1 MSASFTF
8 AKLGSGQSGKGATG
22 PTGPGG
28 PAGGPTGPQ
37 GPQGPAG
44 VGVTGPTGPGGGGSG
59 SGSIF
64 VAVQDG
70 THQVAASYDI
80 INFEAPHYAT
90 TTTEPSG
97 EQINIFIDPSGWFA
111 GYFTEQPPVVNKL
124 PHTSSATEIITPWT
138 RFTPAQEKAAFF
150 VSGSTSTTKFD
161 YVPFINDLT
170 LEYKTPTTSFTALTG
185 SSFSYTTYV
194 NSGANLPNSL
204 EGAIFAS
211 TGATGFSIVGNEL
224 RVGLGSSAIGNS
236 YQIRFAYTNE
246 SDDAPNYV
254 YWPDASG
261 FITFGQF
268 GPANAPASITLA
280 SAAYNDLTMTGV
292 GAPDASGMDAS
303 LNFAYNQTSNAL
315 FVRYGADIS
324 GSKRSGFVQ
333 VGGRTAPI
341 AAADVSSALVKTKN
355 WTANAIST
363 DLIAFPEFEYETVN
377 DPSQSYYCVNT
388 SEDFSNQKVYAALS
402 VDASAAV
409 RIPTRSLLGGNY
421 ANFLGSGSLPSA
433 FNGTPSAINPTTV
446 RARQDGYSQHSVRFL
461 DASGAKSIII
471 TPNSQ
476 PFRVAANFGNSS
488 NNTTTWVT
496 ANSMLGLDSSGNDLT
511 NIILDISS
519 TTAIITDISSG
530 YKKGYTGLDAGQSIS
545 STYLDLSAGA
555 LLDPHS
561 GDPREEGYYLG
572 ADLSYISAHDLS
584 LGAVPDICN
593 NGYEPYYLRLSQAVK
608 DSTGSVSFVD
618 TREIDFKTAREP
630 TTDITIANAGVT
642 VTNPTLPTSNFFYGI
657 RNPTDVDF
665 TCDYSLNQLDEFW
678 APQAEPQSTAFLTL
692 NPSAA
697 QYPSQAIDNDVVNWS
712 PFTGVNRGISS
723 SLMMDYTP
731 DYGTVKYSRFMT
743 AGNQFRI
750 DVSAVNNVTRGSA
763 VASATIQ
770 NDISFNG
777 LPLYWDYTWAFGS
790 NPVPPSAILSVA
802 GVANTT
808 NTLREIQG
816 SGSLSPFDCSY
827 GSAPTSAYSHSIQAV
842 FNQAVWA
849 YDGWKEAGHTPVA
862 ENPYIDYSTDYFGQV
877 ADYSGFDNSGTT
889 QTVNYGTNVYYNTS
903 GAKTLNYTKLK
914 WIYVRIPLGI
924 SSSSMRVVVDGSA
937 GALTLGDDYALF
949 YREESQSGSTG
960 AYTWSPASITR
971 AYSPWLDCANKNLA
985 PVASLRTFIQGQAQP
1000 AQGAL
1005 NGNFDT
1011 TKTTYNIRRIDT
1023 ANSIYSHLAVGVF
1036 TDEVRKITVTF
1047 GTT

>member
-111 GYFTEQPPVVNKL
+111 GYFTEQPPAVNKL
-124 PHTSSATEIITPWT
+124 PHTSSATEITTPWT
-138 RFTPAQEKAAFF
+138 QFTPAQEKAAFF
-150 VSGSTSTTKFD
+150 VSGSTTTTKFD

-185 SSFSYTTYV
+185 SSFNYTSYV
-194 NSGANLPNSL
+194 NTGSNLPNSL

-211 TGATGFSIVGNEL
+211 TGATGFSIVNNEL
-224 RVGLGSSAIGNS
+224 RVGLGSGAIGNS

-246 SDDAPNYV
+246 SDDTPNYV

-268 GPANAPASITLA
+268 GPANAPASISLA
-280 SAAYNDLTMTGV
+280 STTYNDLSMTGV

-324 GSKRSGFVQ
+324 GSKRTGFVQ

-341 AAADVSSALVKTKN
+341 AASDVSSGLIKTKN
-355 WTANAIST
+355 WTANTIST
-363 DLIAFPEFEYETVN
+363 DAIAFPEFEYETVN
-377 DPSQSYYCVNT
+377 DPSQSRAT
-388 SEDFSNQKVYAALS
+388 
-402 VDASAAV
+402 
-409 RIPTRSLLGGNY
+409 LGGNY
-421 ANFLGSGSLPSA
+421 VNFLGSGVLPSS
-433 FNGTPSAINPTTV
+433 FSGVPSTTTV
-446 RARQDGYSQHSVRFL
+446 RARQDGYSTHAVRFL
-461 DASGAKSIII
+461 DEAGTKAIGI
-471 TPNSQ
+471 TPTSQ
-476 PFRVAANFGNSS
+476 PFRVAANFGDSA
-488 NNTTTWVT
+488 NNTTSWVSP
-496 ANSMLGLDSSGNDLT
+496 NSMLGLDSSGNDLT

-530 YKKGYTGLDAGQSIS
+530 YKKGYTGQDAGQNITD
-545 STYLDLSAGA
+545 TYLDLDAGA

-561 GDPREEGYYLG
+561 VDQREEGYYLG
-572 ADLSYISAHDLS
+572 TSLSSISAHDLS

-593 NGYEPYYLRLSQAVK
+593 NSYEPYYLRLSQAVK
-608 DSTGSVSFVD
+608 DSTGSVNFTD

-630 TTDITIANAGVT
+630 TTDITITNAGVT

-665 TCDYSLNQLDEFW
+665 TCDYSLNSLDEFW
-678 APQAEPQSTAFLTL
+678 APLAEPQSTAFLTL
-692 NPSAA
+692 NPIPVAPYA
-697 QYPSQAIDNDVVNWS
+697 SQAIDNDVVNWS
-712 PFTGVNRGISS
+712 SFTGVNRGISS

-750 DVSAVNNVTRGSA
+750 DISAANNVQRSGA
-763 VASATIQ
+763 VPSVSIQ

-790 NPVPPSAILSVA
+790 NPVPPSSILSVA
-802 GVANTT
+802 GVSNTS
-808 NTLREIQG
+808 NTLREIHG

-827 GSAPTSAYSHSIQAV
+827 GSAPTSTYSHSSQAV

-849 YDGWKEAGHTPVA
+849 YDGWKEAGHTPAA

-877 ADYSGFDNSGTT
+877 VDYSGFDSSGTT

-903 GAKTLNYTKLK
+903 GTKTLNYSNLK
-914 WIYVRIPLGI
+914 WIYIRIPLGI
-924 SSSSMRVVVDGSA
+924 SSNSMRVVVDGSA

-985 PVASLRTFIQGQAQP
+985 PVASLRTFIQGQAQA

-1023 ANSIYSHLAVGVF
+1023 ANSIYSHLAVGVRA
-1036 TDEVRKITVTF
+1036 DEVRKITVTF

>member
-750 DVSAVNNVTRGSA
+750 DVSAVNNVTRGGA
-763 VASATIQ
+763 VTPATIQ

-790 NPVPPSAILSVA
+790 NPVPPSSILSVA